1 MNAHLYLT
9 KYGSE
14 DESSL
19 LMNAIKSGEKKTSF
33 YSNLIREF
41 QAYWKGASVKPDLS
55 WYKLRFEQ
63 HYSDLPTENISTRIL
78 HLQTISPLL
87 IGNGTTSVLE
97 SHVALH
103 RIYGIPY
110 IPGTALKGIAA
121 HFSHR
126 VVGQQH
132 KQFQIGEEVYNTLFG
147 TTKQRGYIT
156 FYDALPEPDCV
167 GDSLM
172 LDVMTPHH
180 KEYNKI
186 KVNRQQQEGTKEGR
200 APAPRDDDSPEP
212 ITFLSVNAKFR
223 LILACE
229 GNDEASQ
236 EWLTL
241 ACKLVKQAIQSEG
254 VGGKTNAGYGR
265 FEVTEDGAR
274 KDK

>member
-9 KYGSE
+9 KYGSGE
-14 DESSL
+14 NFSML
-19 LMNAIKSGEKKTSF
+19 KKAIESGENKKSF

-41 QAYWKGASVKPDLS
+41 QTYWKGASVKPDLS

-78 HLQTISPLL
+78 HLKTVSPLL
-87 IGNGTTSVLE
+87 VGGGATSVLE
-97 SHVALH
+97 SHVTLH
-103 RIYGIPY
+103 RIYGVPY

-126 VVGQQH
+126 VAGHQN
-132 KQFQIGEEVYNTLFG
+132 KQFQIGEEVYNSLFG

-156 FYDALPEPDCV
+156 FFDALPEPDSV
-167 GDSLM
+167 ADSLM

-180 KEYNKI
+180 QEYNQI
-186 KVNRQQQEGTKEGR
+186 KVNQQQKGAKER
-200 APAPRDDDSPEP
+200 HAPAPRDDDSPVP
-212 ITFLSVNAKFR
+212 IPFLCVNAKFR
-223 LILACE
+223 LMLTCE
-229 GNDEASQ
+229 GSDETSQ
-236 EWLTL
+236 EWLAL
-241 ACKLVKQAIQSEG
+241 ACELVKQAIWAEG

-274 KDK
+274 